1 VEFQIHIKTTNSTQS
16 NLTEMSNPIEL
27 VPLSNSSPE
36 LLNQFNEMSMFLNQ
50 ILNVFGNTSKNW
62 NFLSSS
68 PFIDIEFIENHIEFP
83 WNFGFV
89 SQNPNL
95 TWNFIETNL
104 FLKWDWIHLSQNQ
117 CVTLD
122 IFNKF
127 SDLPW
132 NTFFLAN
139 NPNFPSSF
147 SKKMKIFRLADKWEK
162 EIVEQENWDW
172 DFIKKNI
179 DKVNW
184 MNVSKHKCI
193 TMDIIEE
200 NRKFP
205 WDWNGI
211 FINPNLTWDFIKKNI
226 DKVNWMNVS
235 KHKCITIDI
244 IDQNP
249 ELPWDW
255 NNVSENPNLTWDF
268 IQENNNKNWNV
279 EKITKNKSLF
289 ILIDTKR

>member
-1 VEFQIHIKTTNSTQS
+1 
-16 NLTEMSNPIEL
+16 
-27 VPLSNSSPE
+27 
-36 LLNQFNEMSMFLNQ
+36 
-50 ILNVFGNTSKNW
+50 
-62 NFLSSS
+62 
-68 PFIDIEFIENHIEFP
+68 
-83 WNFGFV
+83 
-89 SQNPNL
+89 
-95 TWNFIETNL
+95 
-104 FLKWDWIHLSQNQ
+104 
-117 CVTLD
+117 VTLD

-162 EIVEQENWDW
+162 EIVEQENWD
-172 DFIKKNI
+172 
-179 DKVNW
+179 
-184 MNVSKHKCI
+184 
-193 TMDIIEE
+193 
-200 NRKFP
+200 
-205 WDWNGI
+205 
-211 FINPNLTWDFIKKNI
+211 WDFIKKNI

-289 ILIDTKR
+289 ILIDTK